1 MKIKSLILSF
11 IISLFIIGGCSSP
24 KPLEPPDLINSI
36 IKNQLENKELQISEL
51 LVNQKVI
58 SFLGVF
64 IGVIFVGIIIIF
76 LGLKKVGLA
85 LVLSAITCISLILG
99 LSLYT
104 KYIALIGLISILLGI
119 YFLGKEIINKN
130 KFETDLV
137 ATVELAKNKIS
148 SANKLIFKK
157 ELDNLQNKNTK
168 KKISKIKKKT

>member
-1 MKIKSLILSF
+1 MKIKSLILLF

-24 KPLEPPDLINSI
+24 QPIEPPDLNSI
-36 IKNQLENKELQISEL
+36 IKEQLESKELKISEL
-51 LVNQKVI
+51 LVNQKVTG
-58 SFLGVF
+58 FLGIFIFAIF
-64 IGVIFVGIIIIF
+64 IGLIIIF
-76 LGLKKVGLA
+76 LGLKKVGIA
-85 LVLSAITCISLILG
+85 LVISAIVCISLILG
-99 LSLYT
+99 ISLYT
-104 KYIALIGLISILLGI
+104 KYIAIIGLLSILVGI